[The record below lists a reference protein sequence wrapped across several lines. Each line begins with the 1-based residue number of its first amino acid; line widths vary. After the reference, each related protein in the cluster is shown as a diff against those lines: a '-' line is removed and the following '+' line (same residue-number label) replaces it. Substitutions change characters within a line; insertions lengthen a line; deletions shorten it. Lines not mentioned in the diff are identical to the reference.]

1 METPTGKARIGHKKR
16 LKDSFIAGMASSYN
30 EAALLELLLSY
41 AVPHRDGQQ
50 LSEQLLDQ
58 YGSLSGVLG
67 ADMESLGK
75 FMGINSYPVA
85 LLKLVDWIRKHY
97 TEKKKEKIQDR
108 DHLQVEQTTL
118 FERQPE
124 GGRAR
129 PANRI
134 HGKGLF
140 ARAVLRE
147 AIELLPYM
155 PETESLTEVR
165 GFLKN
170 NLHFNSEKTL
180 DRFTY
185 YIIRRMFPEG
195 YADSTLR
202 VFAKKYKGR
211 KELGDVCFYRFCK
224 KEPLM
229 IDIINE
235 IMVPSIREEFIERS
249 VLKDY
254 LTSCLPS
261 SKSIGDY
268 AHAIVEAMVSG
279 GIAQADKKKITFSY
293 RDILLPSFAFIVHSE
308 FPDPGT
314 YELAQIKEDPLIR
327 MMLWQPDQL
336 VPALHKLSGRGLLSP
351 VSETDGVRQFS
362 TKWTLKKVV
371 NQLVSEEEG
380 LP

>member
-261 SKSIGDY
+261 SKSIGAY
-268 AHAIVEAMVSG
+268 AHAIVETMAST
-279 GIAQADKKKITFSY
+279 IA
-293 RDILLPSFAFIVHSE
+293 
-308 FPDPGT
+308 
-314 YELAQIKEDPLIR
+314 
-327 MMLWQPDQL
+327 
-336 VPALHKLSGRGLLSP
+336 
-351 VSETDGVRQFS
+351 
-362 TKWTLKKVV
+362 
-371 NQLVSEEEG
+371 
-380 LP
+380 

>member
-1 METPTGKARIGHKKR
+1 METPTGKTRVSHKKR
-16 LKDSFIAGMASSYN
+16 LKDSFVAGMASSYN

-50 LSEQLLDQ
+50 LYEQLLDQ
-58 YGSLSGVLG
+58 YGSLSGVLA

-75 FMGINSYPVA
+75 FLGINSYPVA

-97 TEKKKEKIQDR
+97 TEKKKEKIRDR
-108 DHLQVEQTTL
+108 NHLQVEQTTL

-124 GGRAR
+124 DGRAK

-155 PETESLTEVR
+155 PDTESLTEVR

-195 YADSTLR
+195 YADNTLR
-202 VFAKKYKGR
+202 LFAKKYNGR
-211 KELGDVCFYRFCK
+211 QELGDVCFYRFCK

-229 IDIINE
+229 IDIISE
-235 IMVPSIREEFIERS
+235 IMIPSIGEGCIERS

-254 LTSCLPS
+254 LTRRLPS

-268 AHAIVEAMVSG
+268 AHAIVEALVAG
-279 GIAQADKKKITFSY
+279 GIAQADKKQITFSY
-293 RDILLPSFAFIVHSE
+293 RDILLPSFAFILHSE

-314 YELAQIKEDPLIR
+314 YELAQIEEDPLIR
-327 MMLWQPDQL
+327 MMLWRPDQL
-336 VPALHKLSGRGLLSP
+336 APALHELRGRGLLSP
-351 VSETDGVRQFS
+351 VLETDGVRQFS
-362 TKWTLKKVV
+362 TKWMLQKVV
-371 NQLVSEEEG
+371 KHLVSEGEG
-380 LP
+380 LL